1 MEEQLNQILA
11 GLVASVTA
19 AGGLKVL
26 IPKAIAWLDARRERI
41 AIGKHEVNLIHM
53 RQVQAM
59 VSQLRFGLQ
68 ASRVAIVRVA
78 NGGATPRASAPLNV
92 QTIFES
98 SDEPSPTGRIF
109 WLRPRRADGS
119 IIEAVGQLVDNTLLT
134 LDTETME
141 PGMLRTL
148 AEGVG
153 AERVLLRRV
162 RISSTSSQMLMI
174 FLDDTTD
181 IGPAQRLL
189 LEDISATIADKL

>member
-1 MEEQLNQILA
+1 MEEQLTELLA
-11 GLVASVTA
+11 ALVASVTA

-26 IPKAIAWLDARRERI
+26 IPKFIAWLDARRERA
-41 AIGKHEVNLIHM
+41 AIRLHEVNLIHM

-59 VSQLRFGLQ
+59 ISQLRYGLN
-68 ASRVAIVRVA
+68 ASRVALVRVA

-98 SDEPSPTGRIF
+98 SEEPSPTGRIF

-119 IIEAVGQLVDNTLLT
+119 ILDAVGQLVDNTVLT
-134 LDTETME
+134 LDASEME

-148 AEGVG
+148 TEGVG
-153 AERVLLRRV
+153 AERVILRRV
-162 RISSTSSQMLMI
+162 RISSTSSQVLMI
-174 FLDDTTD
+174 FLDDATD